1 MHSFLHLADWLSTW
15 SAKAFSW
22 LIVVLTLAIFYE
34 VIVRYAFNA
43 PTVWAWDVSY
53 MLYGAHFMM
62 GIAYTLHR
70 KGDVRIDVF
79 YKNFSPRTQATI
91 DLCLYPIFFFPGL
104 IILLYAGIIQTAYSW
119 SIDEKTGVTMWR
131 VPIYPFKTILP
142 LATFLLLLQGTAEFI
157 RTIHT
162 AVKGKK

>member
-1 MHSFLHLADWLSTW
+1 MIRPG
-15 SAKAFSW
+15 K
-22 LIVVLTLAIFYE
+22 
-34 VIVRYAFNA
+34 
-43 PTVWAWDVSY
+43 
-53 MLYGAHFMM
+53 
-62 GIAYTLHR
+62 
-70 KGDVRIDVF
+70 
-79 YKNFSPRTQATI
+79 KNFSPRTQATI